1 MKRIGILTIT
11 DYLNYGNRLQNYA
24 TQEILKARGFEVISI
39 ANKTIPPRIEGLE
52 LLTLRIKNALGQ
64 SPVTLIAKAF
74 EKLLERRNR
83 ARYQTGQRAKEKS
96 FREFSGRYLVET
108 AYTITPADYPADL
121 GERFDYFVVGSDQIW
136 NPNIRYGSAID
147 FLTFAPVEKRIALAP
162 SFGVSSIQERFFA
175 DYRNWISAMKYVSV
189 REEAGAKIIKNLTD
203 RDVPVLIDPTLMLT
217 KNDWLQIAEPGRNKP
232 NKPYLLT
239 YFIGSISG
247 KRKKILQ
254 KIASD
259 NKLELVM
266 MASLDDLNHYD
277 ANPGEFVDFINSAA
291 LVCTDSF
298 HAIIFSMQMEKPFVV
313 FDREG
318 KSAPM
323 SSRIE
328 TLLGK
333 FKFQDRRYTQ
343 LKSSNKMFEIDFSHV
358 TEILKAERNKVSD
371 FLDNALIS

>member
-1 MKRIGILTIT
+1 
-11 DYLNYGNRLQNYA
+11 
-24 TQEILKARGFEVISI
+24 
-39 ANKTIPPRIEGLE
+39 
-52 LLTLRIKNALGQ
+52 
-64 SPVTLIAKAF
+64 
-74 EKLLERRNR
+74 
-83 ARYQTGQRAKEKS
+83 
-96 FREFSGRYLVET
+96 
-108 AYTITPADYPADL
+108 
-121 GERFDYFVVGSDQIW
+121 
-136 NPNIRYGSAID
+136 
-147 FLTFAPVEKRIALAP
+147 
-162 SFGVSSIQERFFA
+162 
-175 DYRNWISAMKYVSV
+175 
-189 REEAGAKIIKNLTD
+189 
-203 RDVPVLIDPTLMLT
+203 
-217 KNDWLQIAEPGRNKP
+217 
-232 NKPYLLT
+232 
-239 YFIGSISG
+239 
-247 KRKKILQ
+247 
-254 KIASD
+254 
-259 NKLELVM
+259 M

-371 FLDNALIS
+371 FLDNALMS